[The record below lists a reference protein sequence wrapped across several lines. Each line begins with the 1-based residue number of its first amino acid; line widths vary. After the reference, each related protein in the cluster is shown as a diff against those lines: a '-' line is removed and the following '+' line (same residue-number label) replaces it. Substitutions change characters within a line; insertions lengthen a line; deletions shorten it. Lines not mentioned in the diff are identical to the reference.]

1 MNSDKIKSEIL
12 SKIES
17 EFPLKIIIYMS
28 IFLITLAIVIQQK
41 INIFNILSNLYP
53 KNSLHSLFILA
64 LVSLASLL
72 CGSLVGFIFGLPR
85 VISEN
90 SSIYSNM
97 YGDNSNLDQIS
108 DWLLKILIGVGIAQL
123 YQLEKI
129 LTGFQVTFGNMLESP
144 NSGYVAVLL
153 LVSFSI
159 AGFLGGYMCTRRYA
173 ASIFMEGLSK
183 QHSIEESMDKDKEDI
198 KRNAE
203 ELISENRKIIESIQN
218 NQEWFCK
225 WMEKVTKQMNMF
237 EENQKKY
244 CKLKDKNPALLP
256 LLDCNYPVNG
266 NECLEQITKL
276 KNKIKNPREEKVS
289 NEDLSNKDF
298 PNRCSNVE
306 SKSKLQIKMKNNK
319 NEITEYT
326 NKLANR
332 NRELMKNIESN
343 QKMFAFLMEEF
354 EDRVKAIT
362 DNQAIIN
369 NFCMFEKSC

>member
-17 EFPLKIIIYMS
+17 EFSLKIIIYMS

-41 INIFNILSNLYP
+41 INIFNILGDLYRQ
-53 KNSLHSLFILA
+53 NGLHSLFILA

-72 CGSLVGFIFGLPR
+72 CGSLVGFVFGLPR

-108 DWLLKILIGVGIAQL
+108 DWLLKILIGVGLSQL

-129 LTGFQVTFGNMLESP
+129 LTYFKVTFGNMLESP

-362 DNQAIIN
+362 DNQAHIN